1 MVSARARRDQVGY
14 AVSRGTS
21 VRRACALLQV
31 SRSALGYESR
41 MAARDQDL
49 GVALEEIAGRN
60 RGYGYRFAWVFLREA
75 GRRVNRKRV
84 RRVWRALGLSIR
96 KKKSRKIRTGRPRA
110 LAPTGPNQVWAYDF
124 MHDRCDNGQALKI
137 LTVIDE
143 WTRECLAIEVGTS
156 LDAARVITV
165 LERLVA
171 QYGAPAVVRSDNGP
185 EFIARALRIW
195 AHMNHS
201 EMATIEPGKPWQNG
215 SIESFNGTL
224 RGECLGRELFS
235 NLREAKIV
243 IEQWRWEYNTQRPH
257 SSLGYRTPTR
267 VGQEARNGEC
277 YGLADSK
284 VVHLRASYDVAAERN
299 EVEVHP
305 VTMESLS

>member
-14 AVSRGTS
+14 AVSRGAS

-41 MAARDQDL
+41 MVPRDREL

-60 RGYGYRFAWVFLREA
+60 RGYGYRFAWAFLREE
-75 GRRVNRKRV
+75 GRRINRKRV
-84 RRVWRALGLSIR
+84 RRVWRALGLSVR
-96 KKKSRKIRTGRPRA
+96 KRKRRKIRSGVPRV

-124 MHDRCDNGQALKI
+124 VHDRCDNGQALKI

-156 LDAARVITV
+156 IDAPRVISV

-171 QYGAPAVVRSDNGP
+171 QYGAPGALRSDNGP

-195 AHMNHS
+195 TILNHS
-201 EMATIEPGKPWQNG
+201 EMATIDPGKPWQNG
-215 SIESFNGTL
+215 SAESFHSTL
-224 RGECLGRELFS
+224 RRECLDRELFS

-243 IEQWRWEYNTQRPH
+243 IEQWRWEYNTRRPH
-257 SSLGYRTPTR
+257 SSLGYRKPAE
-267 VGQEARNGEC
+267 VGREARAAST
-277 YGLADSK
+277 YGSDRPESVALSPDAVVIEGSK
-284 VVHLRASYDVAAERN
+284 
-299 EVEVHP
+299 VEVHP
-305 VTMESLS
+305 ITLESLS